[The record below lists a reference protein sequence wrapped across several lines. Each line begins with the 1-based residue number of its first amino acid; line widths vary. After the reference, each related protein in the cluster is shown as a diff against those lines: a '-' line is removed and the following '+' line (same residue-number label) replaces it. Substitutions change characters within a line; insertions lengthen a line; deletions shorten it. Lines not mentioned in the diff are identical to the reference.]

1 MRGKSFLTFGIIV
14 YLFVTVHVSAAQSLP
29 DDPTKGS
36 RLFSSKGC
44 ARCHALKGEGGKIGP
59 DFGRVDLG
67 NTPLEMV
74 AKLWNHIPS
83 MNVGMERAKMIKP
96 ALTGQEFTEI
106 STYLY
111 FLKFFDESGDATRGR
126 SIFDEKKCGTC
137 HLLVG
142 KGNEGEPGLDQFPQ
156 NITPVFLA
164 QSIWNHGPAMIARM
178 VALGVKW
185 PTFEGT
191 EMMDLLEYIK
201 LNAKG
206 GKEIA
211 FITPGNPR
219 EGKRVFAAKGCIK
232 CHAIRGEGGK
242 EAADLGKK
250 AKTFYKSLT
259 QIASSM
265 WNKGP
270 TVLAKMGQTPLGIPK
285 FTPKEMA
292 DLIAYLYFLHFIDEP
307 GNLVNGKRI
316 FSEFGCSKCH
326 GFDGKPG
333 ELMTLSLSKY
343 QKADSPME
351 IVAGTWDHSTGIEK
365 AMVDKGIPWPRFK
378 RGELADLLEYI
389 RAPKQK

>member
-1 MRGKSFLTFGIIV
+1 
-14 YLFVTVHVSAAQSLP
+14 
-29 DDPTKGS
+29 
-36 RLFSSKGC
+36 
-44 ARCHALKGEGGKIGP
+44 
-59 DFGRVDLG
+59 
-67 NTPLEMV
+67 
-74 AKLWNHIPS
+74 
-83 MNVGMERAKMIKP
+83 
-96 ALTGQEFTEI
+96 
-106 STYLY
+106 
-111 FLKFFDESGDATRGR
+111 
-126 SIFDEKKCGTC
+126 
-137 HLLVG
+137 
-142 KGNEGEPGLDQFPQ
+142 
-156 NITPVFLA
+156 
-164 QSIWNHGPAMIARM
+164 MIARM

-232 CHAIRGEGGK
+232 CHAIRGQGGK

-270 TVLAKMGQTPLGIPK
+270 TVLAKMGQTQLGIPK
-285 FTPKEMA
+285 FAPKEMA

-307 GNLVNGKRI
+307 GNPVNGKRI

-365 AMVDKGIPWPRFK
+365 AMADKGIPWPRFK

>member
-365 AMVDKGIPWPRFK
+365 AMADKGIPWPRFK

>member
-1 MRGKSFLTFGIIV
+1 MRGKSFLTLGMIV
-14 YLFVTVHVSAAQSLP
+14 YLFATVHISAAQSLP

-111 FLKFFDESGDATRGR
+111 FLKFFDEPGDATRGR

-137 HLLVG
+137 HLLAG
-142 KGNEGEPGLDQFPQ
+142 KGSEGEPGLDQFPQ

-185 PTFEGT
+185 PTFQGT

-219 EGKRVFAAKGCIK
+219 EGKRVFAAKGCIQ

-307 GNLVNGKRI
+307 GNPANGKRI

-326 GFDGKPG
+326 GLDGKSG

-343 QKADSPME
+343 QKADSPIE

-365 AMVDKGIPWPRFK
+365 AMADKGIPWPRFK